1 MKKKKF
7 FSQGFLPKIKKL
19 LGGEKEKMNHILRRI
34 VGRARAKEKGKG
46 KEKEEAMVEIEKR
59 QLQT

>member
-19 LGGEKEKMNHILRRI
+19 LGGEKEK
-34 VGRARAKEKGKG
+34 K
-46 KEKEEAMVEIEKR
+46 
-59 QLQT
+59 